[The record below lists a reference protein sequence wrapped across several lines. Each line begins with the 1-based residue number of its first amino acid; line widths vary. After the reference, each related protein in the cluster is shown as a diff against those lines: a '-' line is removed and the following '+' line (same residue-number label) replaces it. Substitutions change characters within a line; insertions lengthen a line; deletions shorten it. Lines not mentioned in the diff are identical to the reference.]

1 MYLMISLSQYF
12 LFFIGYYLPFIN
24 DDGGFI
30 INDLPCTD
38 DINFA
43 KGTLETEVTEYCK
56 FISKLF

>member
-1 MYLMISLSQYF
+1 MISLSQYF
-12 LFFIGYYLPFIN
+12 LFFVGYDLPFIN

-43 KGTLETEVTEYCK
+43 KGTLETEVVEYCK
-56 FISKLF
+56 FISMRF